1 MISKYLEFGAFSFLF
16 FFSFLFGQRV
26 YFFTCKKKKK
36 NKQTNKKKKKT
47 ALEEIISI
55 TQAKR

>member
-1 MISKYLEFGAFSFLF
+1 MMISKYLEFGAFSFLF
-16 FFSFLFGQRV
+16 FFSFLLGQRV
-26 YFFTCKKKKK
+26 YFFTFKK
-36 NKQTNKKKKKT
+36 NKIKRNKKKKKT